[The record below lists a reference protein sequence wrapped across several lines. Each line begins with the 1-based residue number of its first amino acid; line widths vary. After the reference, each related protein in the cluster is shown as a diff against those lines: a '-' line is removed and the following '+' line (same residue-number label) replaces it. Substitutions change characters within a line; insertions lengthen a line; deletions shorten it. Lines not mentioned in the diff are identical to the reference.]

1 MKTNSSLW
9 VRRRRRRTAVPA
21 LLSLAMAVS
30 AAVPAFGQNR
40 LDTIVE
46 NFLNTNEAVP
56 WDQITG
62 SFDTARGWGEL
73 RDSIPPLNAADSA
86 AEPDLS
92 PAGMPQVPLSCPIEP
107 EPVNT
112 PRQPDAA
119 RDGCEPCFR
128 EAIRKLDFN
137 RRIFE
142 RLRAIGSSTITMTK
156 KAIAFGDSSS
166 GIHAVVGLEWST
178 AVKPKIEQSQREFKS
193 AYSAKYRELMHS
205 LEANLRDLG
214 RCEERYFNNR
224 DWYARQGYMLY
235 SFMEHRYSP
244 DLVINID

>member
-1 MKTNSSLW
+1 MGKMSPIQLDNYKPLREVVFDVLRGAITNG
-9 VRRRRRRTAVPA
+9 V
-21 LLSLAMAVS
+21 
-30 AAVPAFGQNR
+30 
-40 LDTIVE
+40 
-46 NFLNTNEAVP
+46 
-56 WDQITG
+56 
-62 SFDTARGWGEL
+62 
-73 RDSIPPLNAADSA
+73 
-86 AEPDLS
+86 LS
-92 PAGMPQVPLSCPIEP
+92 PGERLMENHLAEQLRVSRT
-107 EPVNT
+107 PV
-112 PRQPDAA
+112 
-119 RDGCEPCFR
+119 R